1 MEDLRGWMTSLAVTG
16 ILMRRC
22 WWSWGPRGSRMKESR
37 ATAGITTGACSG
49 LMVDGGPAWSA
60 APRVRRDQLRE
71 GKVHVNDFVEKRR
84 KDRGGARATI
94 ASRGR
99 EQGGGSGKEDHVFE
113 DKCTRGRKGKGTTHH
128 RDVQGQDGDP
138 DASWVLVS
146 P

>member
-1 MEDLRGWMTSLAVTG
+1 MGAKALVYLGARVSAKSWVCGVV
-16 ILMRRC
+16 
-22 WWSWGPRGSRMKESR
+22 WSPPGSSCRDTR
-37 ATAGITTGACSG
+37 VLVVAGI
-49 LMVDGGPAWSA
+49 
-60 APRVRRDQLRE
+60 RHERRAGE
-71 GKVHVNDFVEKRR
+71 KVHVNDFVEKRR